1 MQNEPLVSIITPCYN
16 GEKYLEPYFESLL
29 NQDYHNFEIIFVNDG
44 STDATED
51 IALRYG
57 KLLNK
62 RDIEFKYIFQENAGQ
77 AAAINRGL
85 EIFSGDYL
93 MWLDS
98 DDVLYPNHLSEKVR
112 FLEDNTDCGFVLV
125 HGECVQWD
133 KLDEAFSIIKRVK
146 PEGRDNLFADLLN
159 EHNVVFNPAVIMVRR
174 NILLKAIPSR
184 IIYTSRQGQNWQLM
198 LPIAYVSKCGYLEK
212 VLFKCVE
219 HSNSHSRMRRS
230 YSEWIERLEGFEEL
244 QIATVC
250 NISAMSIE
258 EKTKWC
264 QYIKINIA
272 RKKLQMAYRFLKL
285 TEINKLKKELVAQ
298 GGLIKISD
306 TFMWFVASKIKA
318 RINRMFKLTK

>member
-16 GEKYLEPYFESLL
+16 GAKYLEPYFESLL

-98 DDVLYPNHLSEKVR
+98 DDILYSSHLSEKILCLEKHPDYD
-112 FLEDNTDCGFVLV
+112 FLLSQGELVASTALDIPRSIMKREKPIGDDHFFEDLIYEN
-125 HGECVQWD
+125 
-133 KLDEAFSIIKRVK
+133 
-146 PEGRDNLFADLLN
+146 
-159 EHNVVFNPAVIMVRR
+159 NVVFGPGTVMVRR
-174 NILLKAIPSR
+174 TCVIQAIPGLK
-184 IIYTSRQGQNWQLM
+184 IFESRQGQNWQLM
-198 LPIAYVSKCGYLEK
+198 LPIAYNGNVGYLEK

-219 HSNSHSRMRRS
+219 HPESHSRRKRN
-230 YSEWIERLEGFEEL
+230 YHDWIKRLNEFEEL
-244 QIATVC
+244 LINTVC
-250 NISAMSIE
+250 NIPTMPE
-258 EKTKWC
+258 QEKKEWC
-264 QYIKINIA
+264 RRIRIKTA
-272 RKKLQMAYRFLKL
+272 RKKLERTYRFLRL
-285 TEINKLKKELVAQ
+285 SEIRKMKRNLVEQ
-298 GGLIKISD
+298 GGEVGISD
-306 TFMWFVASKIKA
+306 SFTWFVITKIKG
-318 RINRMFKLTK
+318 RIVRMIK